1 MHAQQRKEAHDQQQQ
16 QQQQQ
21 QHGDVSFALFLL
33 RCSSVCK
40 AWRKAI
46 DAQVSW

>member
-1 MHAQQRKEAHDQQQQ
+1 MHTQQRKEAHDQ